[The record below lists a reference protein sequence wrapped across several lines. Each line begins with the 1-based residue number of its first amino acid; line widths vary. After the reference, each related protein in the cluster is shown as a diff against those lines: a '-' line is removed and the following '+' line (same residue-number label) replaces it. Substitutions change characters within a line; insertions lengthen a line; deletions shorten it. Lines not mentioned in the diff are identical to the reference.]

1 MCKHR
6 LYITDMNISILMN
19 MDNCV
24 HSVID
29 ASDVPIAQHV
39 V

>member
-24 HSVID
+24 HT
-29 ASDVPIAQHV
+29 DVPIAEHV